1 MKTAIVIINYNGL
14 NLIKKFIPSIITNS
28 SNCNIYVID
37 NNSTDDSVN
46 YIKNNFSNIN
56 IINNSSNLGYAGG
69 YNEGIKKI
77 DEDLL
82 IFLNNDATFLDE
94 NSLYNLVKVFKE
106 NSEIKVAQPKIID
119 FTNQEKF
126 EYSGAA
132 GGFIDFFGYPFCR
145 GRIFSNV
152 ELKNNYNTTRE
163 VFWASGTCFAVRRST
178 FIEHNGF
185 DESFFAHMEEID
197 LCWRIKRKNI
207 DDKIVA
213 VGNSEVYHLGGGS
226 LKYNSSNK
234 YYLNFR
240 NSIIMMIKN
249 IPGKYFF
256 QFLLGRLFL
265 DFLILIF
272 SIISLKFN
280 LFIGIVKA
288 YLFLLINF
296 LKIKRVKFKNERI
309 FKYYYCKSI
318 IFDYLFRRKN
328 KFSKI

>member
-14 NLIKKFIPSIITNS
+14 NLIKKFMPSVITNS

-94 NSLYNLVKVFKE
+94 NSLSNLVKVFKE

-178 FIEHNGF
+178 FVEHNGF

-213 VGNSEVYHLGGGS
+213 VGNSEVHHLGGGS
-226 LKYNSSNK
+226 LTYNSSNK

-272 SIISLKFN
+272 SIITLKFN
-280 LFIGIVKA
+280 LLIGIVKA

-296 LKIKRVKFKNERI
+296 LKIKRVKFKSERI

-318 IFDYLFRRKN
+318 IFDYLVRRKN

>member
-226 LKYNSSNK
+226 LTYNSSNK

-272 SIISLKFN
+272 SIITLKFN

-296 LKIKRVKFKNERI
+296 LKIKRVKFKNERT

>member
-14 NLIKKFIPSIITNS
+14 NLIKKFMPSIITNS
-28 SNCNIYVID
+28 SNYNIYVID

-94 NSLYNLVKVFKE
+94 KSLSNLVKVFKE

-163 VFWASGTCFAVRRST
+163 VFWASGTCFAIRRSS

-213 VGNSEVYHLGGGS
+213 VGNSEVHHLGGGS
-226 LKYNSSNK
+226 LAYNSSNK

-249 IPGKYFF
+249 VPGKYFF
-256 QFLLGRLFL
+256 QFILGRMFL
-265 DFLILIF
+265 DFLILVF
-272 SIISLKFN
+272 SIITLKFN
-280 LFIGIVKA
+280 LFTGIVKA
-288 YLFLLINF
+288 YLFLLINL
-296 LKIKRVKFKNERI
+296 LKIKRVKFQNEKV
-309 FKYYYCKSI
+309 FKYYYCRSI
-318 IFDYLFRRKN
+318 IFNYFIRRIN

>member
-14 NLIKKFIPSIITNS
+14 NLIKKFMPSLISNS
-28 SNCNIYVID
+28 LNYNIYVID
-37 NNSTDDSVN
+37 NNSSDDSVH
-46 YIKNNFSNIN
+46 YIKKNFKDIT
-56 IINNSSNLGYAGG
+56 IIKNSKNLGYAGG

-77 DEDLL
+77 NEELL

-94 NSLYNLVKVFKE
+94 NSLSNLIRVFKE
-106 NSEIKVAQPKIID
+106 NSKIKVAQPKIID
-119 FTNQEKF
+119 FTNQENF

-132 GGFIDFFGYPFCR
+132 GGYIDFFGYPFCR

-163 VFWASGTCFAVRRST
+163 VFWASGTCFVIRRST

-197 LCWRIKRKNI
+197 LCWRIKRKNN

-213 VGNSEVYHLGGGS
+213 VGNSEAYHLGGGS
-226 LKYNSSNK
+226 LTYNSLNK
-234 YYLNFR
+234 YYFNFR
-240 NSIIMMIKN
+240 NSIMMMIKN
-249 IPGKYFF
+249 IPKRYFI
-256 QFLLGRLFL
+256 QFLLGRIFF

-272 SIISLKFN
+272 SIITLNFN
-280 LFIGIVKA
+280 LFIGILKA
-288 YLFLLINF
+288 YLFILINI
-296 LKIKRVKFKNERI
+296 LKIKRVKFEKEKTL
-309 FKYYYCKSI
+309 KYYYCKSI
-318 IFDYLFRRKN
+318 MFNYLIRRKN

>member
-14 NLIKKFIPSIITNS
+14 NLIKKFMPSIITNS
-28 SNCNIYVID
+28 SNFNIYVID
-37 NNSTDDSVN
+37 NNSTDDSIN

-82 IFLNNDATFLDE
+82 VFLNNDATFLDE
-94 NSLYNLVKVFKE
+94 NSLSNLVKVFKE

-178 FIEHNGF
+178 FVEHNGF

-226 LKYNSSNK
+226 LTYNSSNK

-272 SIISLKFN
+272 SIITLKFN
-280 LFIGIVKA
+280 LLIGIVKA

-318 IFDYLFRRKN
+318 IFNYLVRRKN

>member
-14 NLIKKFIPSIITNS
+14 NLIKKFMPSIITNS
-28 SNCNIYVID
+28 SNFNIYVID

-82 IFLNNDATFLDE
+82 VFLNNDATFLDE
-94 NSLYNLVKVFKE
+94 NSLSNLVKVFKE

-178 FIEHNGF
+178 FVEHNGF

-213 VGNSEVYHLGGGS
+213 VGNSEVHHLGGGS
-226 LKYNSSNK
+226 LTYNSSNK

-272 SIISLKFN
+272 SIITLKFN
-280 LFIGIVKA
+280 LLTGIVKA

>member
-14 NLIKKFIPSIITNS
+14 NLIKKFMPKVITNS

-119 FTNQEKF
+119 YTNQEKF

-178 FIEHNGF
+178 FVEHNGF

-213 VGNSEVYHLGGGS
+213 VGNSEVHHLGGGS
-226 LKYNSSNK
+226 LTYNSSNK

>member
-14 NLIKKFIPSIITNS
+14 NLIKKFMPSIITNS
-28 SNCNIYVID
+28 SNFNIYVID

-94 NSLYNLVKVFKE
+94 NSLSNLVKVFKE

-178 FIEHNGF
+178 FVEHNGF

-226 LKYNSSNK
+226 LTYNSSNK

-272 SIISLKFN
+272 SIITLKFN
-280 LFIGIVKA
+280 LLTGIVKA

-318 IFDYLFRRKN
+318 IFDYIFRRKN

>member
-178 FIEHNGF
+178 FIEHKGF

-226 LKYNSSNK
+226 LTYNSSNK

>member
-82 IFLNNDATFLDE
+82 VFLNNDATFLDE
-94 NSLYNLVKVFKE
+94 NSLSNLVKVFKE

-178 FIEHNGF
+178 FVEHNGF

-213 VGNSEVYHLGGGS
+213 VGNSEVHHLGGGS
-226 LKYNSSNK
+226 LTYNSSNK

>member
-226 LKYNSSNK
+226 LTYNSSNK

>member
-213 VGNSEVYHLGGGS
+213 VGNSEVHHLGGGS
-226 LKYNSSNK
+226 LTYNSSNK

-296 LKIKRVKFKNERI
+296 LKIKRVKFKNERM

>member
-213 VGNSEVYHLGGGS
+213 VGNSEVHHLGGGS
-226 LKYNSSNK
+226 LTYNSSNK

-296 LKIKRVKFKNERI
+296 LKIKRVKFRNERI

>member
-14 NLIKKFIPSIITNS
+14 NLIKKFIPSIITNC
-28 SNCNIYVID
+28 SNYNIYVID

-56 IINNSSNLGYAGG
+56 IISNSSNLGYAGG

-94 NSLYNLVKVFKE
+94 NSLSNLVKVFKE

-178 FIEHNGF
+178 FVEHSGF

-207 DDKIVA
+207 EDKIVA

-226 LKYNSSNK
+226 LTYNSSNK

-272 SIISLKFN
+272 SIITLKFN

-318 IFDYLFRRKN
+318 IFNYLLRRKN

>member
-14 NLIKKFIPSIITNS
+14 NLIKKFMPSIITNS

-213 VGNSEVYHLGGGS
+213 VGNSEVHHLGGGS
-226 LKYNSSNK
+226 LTYNSSNK

>member
-14 NLIKKFIPSIITNS
+14 NLIKKFMPCIITNS
-28 SNCNIYVID
+28 SNNNIYVID
-37 NNSTDDSVN
+37 NNSNDDSVN

-77 DEDLL
+77 NEDLL

-94 NSLYNLVKVFKE
+94 KSLSNLVKVFKE

-163 VFWASGTCFAVRRST
+163 VFWASGTCFAIRRSS
-178 FIEHNGF
+178 FIEHGGF

-197 LCWRIKRKNI
+197 LCWRIKRKNNN
-207 DDKIVA
+207 DKIVA

-226 LKYNSSNK
+226 LAYNSSNK

-249 IPGKYFF
+249 VPGKYFF
-256 QFLLGRLFL
+256 QFILGRMFL
-265 DFLILIF
+265 DFLILVF
-272 SIISLKFN
+272 SIITIKFN
-280 LFIGIVKA
+280 LFTGIVKA
-288 YLFLLINF
+288 YLFLLINL
-296 LKIKRVKFKNERI
+296 LKIKRVKFQNEKV
-309 FKYYYCKSI
+309 FKYYYCRSI
-318 IFDYLFRRKN
+318 IFNYLIRRIN

>member
-178 FIEHNGF
+178 FVEHNGF

-213 VGNSEVYHLGGGS
+213 VGNSEVHHLGGGS
-226 LKYNSSNK
+226 LTYNSSNK

-272 SIISLKFN
+272 SIITLKFN

>member
-14 NLIKKFIPSIITNS
+14 NLIKKFMPSIITNS
-28 SNCNIYVID
+28 SNCNVYVID

-82 IFLNNDATFLDE
+82 ILLNNDATFLDK
-94 NSLYNLVKVFKE
+94 NSLSNLVKVFKE

-178 FIEHNGF
+178 FVEHNGF

-213 VGNSEVYHLGGGS
+213 VGNSEVHHLGGGS
-226 LKYNSSNK
+226 LTYNSSNK

-249 IPGKYFF
+249 IPRKYFF
-256 QFLLGRLFL
+256 QFLLGRFFL

-272 SIISLKFN
+272 SIITLKFN

-296 LKIKRVKFKNERI
+296 LKIKRVKFKSERI
-309 FKYYYCKSI
+309 FRYYYCKSI
-318 IFDYLFRRKN
+318 IFDYLVRRKN

>member
-28 SNCNIYVID
+28 SNCNIYLID

-213 VGNSEVYHLGGGS
+213 VGNSEVHHLGGGS
-226 LKYNSSNK
+226 LTYNSSNK

>member
-14 NLIKKFIPSIITNS
+14 NLIKKFIPSLIANS
-28 SNCNIYVID
+28 SNCSIYVID

-82 IFLNNDATFLDE
+82 IFLNNDATFLDK
-94 NSLYNLVKVFKE
+94 NSLSNLVKVFKE

-145 GRIFSNV
+145 GRIFSKV
-152 ELKNNYNTTRE
+152 EEKNNYNTTRE
-163 VFWASGTCFAVRRST
+163 VFWASGTCFALRRST
-178 FIEHNGF
+178 FIEHKGF

-226 LKYNSSNK
+226 LTYNSSNK

-249 IPGKYFF
+249 VPGKYFF

-272 SIISLKFN
+272 SIVTLKTN

-296 LKIKRVKFKNERI
+296 LNIKRVKFKNEKI
-309 FKYYYCKSI
+309 LKYYYCKSI
-318 IFDYLFRRKN
+318 IFNYLVRRKN

>member
-14 NLIKKFIPSIITNS
+14 NLIKKFLPRLITNS
-28 SNCNIYVID
+28 SDYNIYVID
-37 NNSTDDSVN
+37 NNSTDESVN
-46 YIKNNFSNIN
+46 YIKNNFSDIN
-56 IINNSSNLGYAGG
+56 VINNLSNLGYAGG

-82 IFLNNDATFLDE
+82 IFLNNDATFLDK
-94 NSLYNLVKVFKE
+94 NSLCNLVKVFKE
-106 NSEIKVAQPKIID
+106 NSEIKVAQPKIVD

-152 ELKNNYNTTRE
+152 ELKNNYNNTRE

-178 FIEHNGF
+178 FIEHKGF
-185 DESFFAHMEEID
+185 DESFFTHMEEID
-197 LCWRIKRKNI
+197 LCWRIKRKNNE
-207 DDKIVA
+207 DKIVA

-226 LKYNSSNK
+226 LTYNSSNK
-234 YYLNFR
+234 YYYNFR

-249 IPGKYFF
+249 IPLKYFI
-256 QFLLGRLFL
+256 QFLFGRLFL
-265 DFLILIF
+265 DFLILTF
-272 SIISLKFN
+272 SIITLKFN

-288 YLFLLINF
+288 YLFLLF
-296 LKIKRVKFKNERI
+296 YFFKIKRVKFRNERI
-309 FKYYYCKSI
+309 FKYYYCRSI
-318 IFDYLFRRKN
+318 IFNYLVRRKN

>member
-14 NLIKKFIPSIITNS
+14 NLIKKFMPSIINNS
-28 SNCNIYVID
+28 SNYNIYVID
-37 NNSTDDSVN
+37 NNSNDDSVN

-77 DEDLL
+77 DEDLFV
-82 IFLNNDATFLDE
+82 FLNNDATFLDE
-94 NSLYNLVKVFKE
+94 NSLSNLVKVFKE

-163 VFWASGTCFAVRRST
+163 VFWASGTCFAVRKST
-178 FIEHNGF
+178 FVEHNGF

-207 DDKIVA
+207 EDKIVA
-213 VGNSEVYHLGGGS
+213 VGNSEVYHLGGAS
-226 LKYNSSNK
+226 LTYNSSNK

-272 SIISLKFN
+272 SIFTLKFN

-318 IFDYLFRRKN
+318 IFNYLIRRKN

>member
-14 NLIKKFIPSIITNS
+14 NLIKKFMPSIITNS
-28 SNCNIYVID
+28 SNYNIYVID
-37 NNSTDDSVN
+37 NNSTDESVN
-46 YIKNNFSNIN
+46 YIKNNFSKIN

-77 DEDLL
+77 NEDLL

-94 NSLYNLVKVFKE
+94 KSLSNLVKVFKE

-163 VFWASGTCFAVRRST
+163 VFWASGTCFAIRRSS
-178 FIEHNGF
+178 FVEHDGF

-207 DDKIVA
+207 YDKIVA

-226 LKYNSSNK
+226 LTYNSSNK

-249 IPGKYFF
+249 VPGKYFF
-256 QFLLGRLFL
+256 QFLLGRMFL

-272 SIISLKFN
+272 SIITLKFN

-288 YLFLLINF
+288 YLFLSINI
-296 LKIKRVKFKNERI
+296 LKIKRVKFENEKV

-318 IFDYLFRRKN
+318 IFNYLIRRIN

>member
-213 VGNSEVYHLGGGS
+213 VGNSEVHHLGGGS
-226 LKYNSSNK
+226 LTYNSSNK

-318 IFDYLFRRKN
+318 ILDYLVRRKN

>member
-94 NSLYNLVKVFKE
+94 NSLSNLVKVFKE

-178 FIEHNGF
+178 FIEHKGF

-226 LKYNSSNK
+226 LTYNSSNK

>member
-94 NSLYNLVKVFKE
+94 NSLSNLVKVFKE

-178 FIEHNGF
+178 FVEHNGF

-213 VGNSEVYHLGGGS
+213 VGNSEVHHLGGGS
-226 LKYNSSNK
+226 LTYNSSNK

>member
-14 NLIKKFIPSIITNS
+14 NLIKKFMPSIITNS

-94 NSLYNLVKVFKE
+94 NSLSNLVKVFKE

-178 FIEHNGF
+178 FVEHNGF

-213 VGNSEVYHLGGGS
+213 VGNSEVHHLGGGS
-226 LKYNSSNK
+226 LTYNSSNK

-249 IPGKYFF
+249 IPRKYIF
-256 QFLLGRLFL
+256 QFLLGRFFL

-272 SIISLKFN
+272 SIITLKFN

-296 LKIKRVKFKNERI
+296 LKIKRVKFKSERI

-318 IFDYLFRRKN
+318 IFDYLVRRKN

>member
-213 VGNSEVYHLGGGS
+213 VGNSEIHHLGGGS
-226 LKYNSSNK
+226 LTYNSSNK

>member
-14 NLIKKFIPSIITNS
+14 NLIKKFIPSIITNC
-28 SNCNIYVID
+28 SNYNIYVID

-56 IINNSSNLGYAGG
+56 IISNSSNLGYAGG

-82 IFLNNDATFLDE
+82 VFLNNDATFLDE
-94 NSLYNLVKVFKE
+94 NSLSNLVKVFKE

-163 VFWASGTCFAVRRST
+163 VFWASGTCFAVRKST
-178 FIEHNGF
+178 FVEHNGF

-226 LKYNSSNK
+226 LTYNSSNK

-272 SIISLKFN
+272 SIITLKFN

-318 IFDYLFRRKN
+318 IFNYLLRRKN

>member
-1 MKTAIVIINYNGL
+1 
-14 NLIKKFIPSIITNS
+14 
-28 SNCNIYVID
+28 
-37 NNSTDDSVN
+37 
-46 YIKNNFSNIN
+46 
-56 IINNSSNLGYAGG
+56 
-69 YNEGIKKI
+69 
-77 DEDLL
+77 
-82 IFLNNDATFLDE
+82 
-94 NSLYNLVKVFKE
+94 
-106 NSEIKVAQPKIID
+106 
-119 FTNQEKF
+119 
-126 EYSGAA
+126 
-132 GGFIDFFGYPFCR
+132 
-145 GRIFSNV
+145 
-152 ELKNNYNTTRE
+152 
-163 VFWASGTCFAVRRST
+163 
-178 FIEHNGF
+178 
-185 DESFFAHMEEID
+185 MEEID

-226 LKYNSSNK
+226 LTYNSSNK

-265 DFLILIF
+265 DSLILIF
-272 SIISLKFN
+272 SIITLKFN
-280 LFIGIVKA
+280 LLTGIVKA

>member
-14 NLIKKFIPSIITNS
+14 NLIKKFMPSIITNS

-213 VGNSEVYHLGGGS
+213 VGNSEVYHLGGAS
-226 LKYNSSNK
+226 LTYNSSNK

>member
-14 NLIKKFIPSIITNS
+14 NLIKKFLPSIITNS
-28 SNCNIYVID
+28 SKCNIYVID

-82 IFLNNDATFLDE
+82 IFLNNDATFLEE
-94 NSLYNLVKVFKE
+94 NSLSNLVKVFKE

-119 FTNQEKF
+119 FTNREKF

-163 VFWASGTCFAVRRST
+163 VFWASGTCFAIRRST
-178 FIEHNGF
+178 FVEHNGF

-213 VGNSEVYHLGGGS
+213 VGNSEVHHLGGGS
-226 LKYNSSNK
+226 LTYNSSNK

-256 QFLLGRLFL
+256 QFLFGRFFL
-265 DFLILIF
+265 DFLILIL
-272 SIISLKFN
+272 SIITLKFN

-296 LKIKRVKFKNERI
+296 LKIKRVKFKNEKI

-318 IFDYLFRRKN
+318 IFDYIIRRKN

>member
-1 MKTAIVIINYNGL
+1 MKTAIVIINYDGL
-14 NLIKKFIPSIITNS
+14 NLIKKFMPSIITNS
-28 SNCNIYVID
+28 SNNNIYVID
-37 NNSTDDSVN
+37 NNSNDDSVN

-77 DEDLL
+77 NEDLL

-94 NSLYNLVKVFKE
+94 KSLSNLVKVFKE

-197 LCWRIKRKNI
+197 LCWRIKRKNNN
-207 DDKIVA
+207 DKIVA

-226 LKYNSSNK
+226 LSYNSSSK

-249 IPGKYFF
+249 VPGKYFF
-256 QFLLGRLFL
+256 QFLLGRIFL

-272 SIISLKFN
+272 SVITLKFN
-280 LFIGIVKA
+280 LFKGIVKA
-288 YLFLLINF
+288 YLYLLINI
-296 LKIKRVKFKNERI
+296 LKIKRVKFQNEKL

-318 IFDYLFRRKN
+318 IFNYLIRRIN

>member
-14 NLIKKFIPSIITNS
+14 NLIKKFMPSIITNS

-94 NSLYNLVKVFKE
+94 NSLSNLVKVFKE

-226 LKYNSSNK
+226 LTYNSSNK

-265 DFLILIF
+265 DSLILIF
-272 SIISLKFN
+272 SIITLKFN
-280 LFIGIVKA
+280 LLTGIVKA

-296 LKIKRVKFKNERI
+296 LKIKRVKFKSERI

-318 IFDYLFRRKN
+318 IFDYLVRRKN